1 MTVRYRP
8 LATACLLSMIAAGA
22 AAQVVQPRDV
32 SPTAQPQ
39 PAPVGTAEISG
50 TVMMSGGT
58 QPARKTRVTLSG
70 VELRG
75 GRSATT
81 DDSGRFL
88 FTALPAGRY
97 TLSANRPGH
106 ISVTYGQRQPG
117 RPGTSISLSDGQKF
131 RADMQ
136 IPKGSV
142 ITGTVLD
149 ENGEPAPQ
157 TSVRVMRVVTSSGE
171 RTLSSNNGGS
181 TDDRGIYRIFGL
193 MPGEYVVCA
202 TPRNTNTPDLARME
216 AMEREMRA
224 LEMAAAQAGTQT
236 QAIRERIVNIQ
247 GAMPPMG
254 VEAPPGYAPICYP
267 GTIAASSAT
276 PIPLGVSEERGGVD
290 FQLQLAPLSRIEGVV
305 VNSTG
310 AQISQIN
317 VSLRD
322 ASTMGGSTLNMEA
335 RPDEEG
341 RFRLQGVP
349 PGQYRLTARATI
361 APPRP
366 APGQQETFVGRGR
379 GGAAAR
385 VAARP
390 QPVTVWAAVDV
401 SVDGR
406 PLSNVLLSL
415 QQGVTVSGQ
424 LSFEGSQPPP
434 TDLTRIRVNMSPVG
448 QTPFGGSTAAQV
460 DAAGRFSIQ
469 GVPPG
474 RYRLSASGSAGWAT
488 ESAIIGGQDSL
499 DFPFEVKGNQN
510 LQGVTITLTDRRT
523 ELTGKVLD
531 GQNRPAVDYT
541 IVIFPADQR
550 YWAGASRR
558 IQSTRPSTDG
568 TFTFRNL
575 PPGDYR
581 IATPVDLE
589 PGTMNDPAVLQQLEG
604 ASMRIS
610 LQPGESKV
618 QNIRLGVG
626 G

>member
-310 AQISQIN
+310 A
-317 VSLRD
+317 
-322 ASTMGGSTLNMEA
+322 
-335 RPDEEG
+335 
-341 RFRLQGVP
+341 
-349 PGQYRLTARATI
+349 
-361 APPRP
+361 
-366 APGQQETFVGRGR
+366 VGRQR
-379 GGAAAR
+379 SR
-385 VAARP
+385 
-390 QPVTVWAAVDV
+390 
-401 SVDGR
+401 
-406 PLSNVLLSL
+406 
-415 QQGVTVSGQ
+415 
-424 LSFEGSQPPP
+424 
-434 TDLTRIRVNMSPVG
+434 
-448 QTPFGGSTAAQV
+448 
-460 DAAGRFSIQ
+460 
-469 GVPPG
+469 PG
-474 RYRLSASGSAGWAT
+474 RSQSQCGRRWTCRWTAGHSRTSSSRCSRESASRARSP
-488 ESAIIGGQDSL
+488 S
-499 DFPFEVKGNQN
+499 K
-510 LQGVTITLTDRRT
+510 DR
-523 ELTGKVLD
+523 
-531 GQNRPAVDYT
+531 
-541 IVIFPADQR
+541 
-550 YWAGASRR
+550 SRR
-558 IQSTRPSTDG
+558 RPT
-568 TFTFRNL
+568 
-575 PPGDYR
+575 
-581 IATPVDLE
+581 
-589 PGTMNDPAVLQQLEG
+589 
-604 ASMRIS
+604 
-610 LQPGESKV
+610 
-618 QNIRLGVG
+618 
-626 G
+626 